1 MRRIIRSLVPH
12 SFRAGLH
19 RGLRRIQ
26 DITERPRP
34 ARSFAPIPEEFPV
47 LVFEHSSTLLKA
59 VPAHLMPL
67 QHNKVRNIEL
77 GCASMDRLLLKPGDV
92 FSFCS
97 LVGRTS
103 YRRGFV
109 DGLEM
114 HDGKMLGAP
123 GGGLCQLANLV
134 FWMALHLDLEILER
148 HRHGLDLFPD
158 DGRRVPFGMGA
169 TVFYNYRDLRFRN
182 SLRQP
187 LILRTMVEPPRL
199 QGAFFSDRELP
210 FRVEI
215 VELMHRFYR
224 DERGVVWRE
233 NRVAKRLTT
242 PGGTAPRVSQIAHN
256 RGRVC
261 YEVDE
266 ADIQGENTSATG
278 EAPSEHPLN
287 EVARI

>member
-1 MRRIIRSLVPH
+1 MRHFVRAVVPH
-12 SFRAGLH
+12 SVRAECH
-19 RGLRRIQ
+19 RGLRMIRNIA
-26 DITERPRP
+26 DRLRPTRTT
-34 ARSFAPIPEEFPV
+34 APDPDAYPIC
-47 LVFEHSSTLLKA
+47 LFEHSSILLRA
-59 VPAHLMPL
+59 VPDHLMPL

-77 GCASMDRLLLKPGDV
+77 GCAGMDRLLLEPGEV
-92 FSFCS
+92 FSFCA

-114 HDGKMLGAP
+114 HDGRMLGAP

-158 DGRRVPFGMGA
+158 DGRTVPFGMGA

-182 SLRQP
+182 SLSQP
-187 LILRTMVEPPRL
+187 LLLRTTIDPPRL
-199 QGAFFSDRELP
+199 RGAFYSDRELP

-215 VELMHRFYR
+215 LELMHRFTR
-224 DERGVVWRE
+224 DDQGAVWRE
-233 NRVAKRLTT
+233 NRVAKRIT
-242 PGGTAPRVSQIAHN
+242 GSDGKAPRVSQIAHN

-266 ADIQGENTSATG
+266 AIIQ
-278 EAPSEHPLN
+278 
-287 EVARI
+287 